1 MAKHCSY
8 VGTTGAKM
16 TGRLDEID
24 DGAVPSGAA
33 LWGLLL
39 CSLFP
44 MMGLFSI
51 GVDLPQVAETFS
63 GQANATFLVQM
74 MGGSTGFAFALSS
87 PFIGFLIER
96 FGYRN
101 VYLVSV
107 TAFALVGAI
116 PVLLDSL
123 PLIIVSRCVLGVAT
137 AGAITAGMTGLGAL
151 PAAIR
156 PRMFGRNAVVSS
168 IGALISFPLV
178 GQLAQIDWRAPFF
191 LHLLGLIVVPM
202 ARKLPAW
209 RLEPHIVAQ
218 RQRTPERGLG
228 APVAIVA
235 MAAFVGLA
243 MYVGPMFSPFYLA
256 TIGITDP
263 RLAALPLSAMSV
275 GSFLMTTS
283 YGRIHAR
290 LGTAAIFAATLGSVG
305 TGLLIAGLSPNLL
318 LFGIGMF
325 TVSCGLAVF
334 TPNLGA
340 SISASSRSPSRGI
353 GSAMSAM
360 FAVQAV
366 FPFMAQQAG
375 ALLGLSGIFLCLGEF
390 P

>member
-1 MAKHCSY
+1 
-8 VGTTGAKM
+8 M

-51 GVDLPQVAETFS
+51 GVDLPQVAEAFS

-87 PFIGFLIER
+87 PLIGFLIER

-156 PRMFGRNAVVSS
+156 PRMFGPCPAARGCGHSWSS
-168 IGALISFPLV
+168 SGTSRPT
-178 GQLAQIDWRAPFF
+178 
-191 LHLLGLIVVPM
+191 LHS
-202 ARKLPAW
+202 A
-209 RLEPHIVAQ
+209 
-218 RQRTPERGLG
+218 G
-228 APVAIVA
+228 APR
-235 MAAFVGLA
+235 AA
-243 MYVGPMFSPFYLA
+243 
-256 TIGITDP
+256 D
-263 RLAALPLSAMSV
+263 
-275 GSFLMTTS
+275 
-283 YGRIHAR
+283 
-290 LGTAAIFAATLGSVG
+290 
-305 TGLLIAGLSPNLL
+305 
-318 LFGIGMF
+318 
-325 TVSCGLAVF
+325 
-334 TPNLGA
+334 
-340 SISASSRSPSRGI
+340 
-353 GSAMSAM
+353 
-360 FAVQAV
+360 Q
-366 FPFMAQQAG
+366 
-375 ALLGLSGIFLCLGEF
+375 
-390 P
+390 